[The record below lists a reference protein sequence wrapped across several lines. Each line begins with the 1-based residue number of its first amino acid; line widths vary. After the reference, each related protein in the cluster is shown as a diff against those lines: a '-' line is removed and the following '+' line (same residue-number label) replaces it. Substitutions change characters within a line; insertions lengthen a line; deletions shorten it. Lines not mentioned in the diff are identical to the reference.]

1 KAFDNVLS
9 FGLSRVPFMNRFLG
23 WLDLMVQPPQDSF
36 AARWLERVAFLF
48 LFLMFAAAPNSIA
61 ATQIAWMTGMVIWLV
76 RLLFKPSVKFRF
88 SWIDVALVGLFV
100 WSVISG
106 IFSYDPPT
114 SLNRLR
120 VVALF
125 LIFYFV
131 FYNIRNLRAAYFLAS
146 ILILSCM
153 VNVAWTPFQRWIGR
167 GVEIHG
173 LRPDGPLAK
182 AGLIDG
188 DTLDRA
194 NGKILKTPDDALA
207 ELSKHEITPLEFYR
221 GDFETDSRVRQA
233 DLGSGTT
240 SEERLGFESWR
251 TGRIIRASGFF
262 RHYVTYAESLQ
273 LLASLV
279 FGLFVAAFS
288 RKYFTWNSEADIS
301 IAGSKFPAWIVFLAA
316 FACMGAVLFLTITRA
331 SQAALM
337 ISAFAILLVSRN
349 RKLALAAIAVA
360 IPVAI
365 GGLIYLQLQ
374 RHVGFFDAQDGSTRY
389 RQVMWADGVRLW
401 LTSPRNFFLGIGM
414 DSIKAHWQEWNMFD
428 GGRLPVSH
436 FHSNPIQ
443 LLVER
448 GLPALLL
455 WISAMFFY
463 FKTLVRGIRSQL
475 SEKGDWRTLGI
486 ILGCFGGAIGFLVSG
501 FTQYN
506 LGDSVVAMLFF
517 LLMGLGM
524 RTAVLAL
531 SADLA
536 PMSAEDPT

>member
-1 KAFDNVLS
+1 
-9 FGLSRVPFMNRFLG
+9 MNRFLG
-23 WLDLMVQPPQDSF
+23 WLDLLVQPPQDSF
-36 AARWLERVAFLF
+36 AAKWLERVAFVF

-61 ATQIAWMTGMVIWLV
+61 ATQIAWMTGMVIWLA
-76 RLLFKPSVKFRF
+76 RLLFKPRIKFRF
-88 SWIDVALVGLFV
+88 SWIDFALMGLFV

-114 SLNRLR
+114 SFDRLR

-131 FYNIRNLRAAYFLAS
+131 FYNIRNLRAAYFLAC
-146 ILILSCM
+146 ILVLSCM

-173 LRPDGPLAK
+173 LKPDGPLAK

-194 NGKILKTPDDALA
+194 NGRILKTPDDAVAEFSKNELA
-207 ELSKHEITPLEFYR
+207 TLEFYR
-221 GDFETDSRVRQA
+221 GDFETDSKVRQA
-233 DLGSGTT
+233 DLGAGTT
-240 SEERLGFESWR
+240 AEERLGFESWK

-262 RHYVTYAESLQ
+262 RHYVTYAEALQ
-273 LLASLV
+273 LIASLV

-288 RKYFTWNSEADIS
+288 RKYFSGNSEANIS
-301 IAGSKFPAWIVFLAA
+301 IAGSKFPAWIVFLAV

-337 ISAFAILLVSRN
+337 ISAFSILLLSRN
-349 RKLALAAIAVA
+349 RKMLLAAAAVA
-360 IPVAI
+360 IPVTI
-365 GGLIYLQLQ
+365 GGLIYLQRQ
-374 RHVGFFDAQDGSTRY
+374 RHVGFFDMQDESTLY
-389 RQVMWADGVRLW
+389 RQVMWADGIRLW
-401 LTSPRNFFLGIGM
+401 LTSPRNFFLGVGM

-455 WISAMFFY
+455 WFAVMFFY
-463 FKTLVRGIRSQL
+463 FKTLVRGVHRQL
-475 SEKGDWRTLGI
+475 SETLNWPTLGI
-486 ILGCFGGAIGFLVSG
+486 LLGCFGGAIGFLLSG
-501 FTQYN
+501 FVQYN
-506 LGDSVVAMLFF
+506 LGDSVVAMIFF

-524 RTAVLAL
+524 RTAVLAI
-531 SADLA
+531 SDDQ
-536 PMSAEDPT
+536 SSI